1 MKYFLD
7 FGTHHFE
14 GLEEFIIKLGI
25 DNTFNVYCFEP
36 NKEIYNMSMQKNHL
50 YEDRFESFKHY
61 NLAVM
66 NYTGEITF
74 NKHKGAWCN
83 NKKDSYINDYTCGS
97 NCLDINPTYDSGNG
111 VVFDIV
117 NETTSCIDI
126 DDIINEICKND
137 FYAEIY
143 IKCDIE
149 GSEFVVLPKL
159 LKSIYIKCIKEI
171 YIEWHER
178 FWFGLSDYE
187 NKIKEKCNIIK
198 KFNKLNIKYF
208 THT

>member
-143 IKCDIE
+143 N
-149 GSEFVVLPKL
+149 
-159 LKSIYIKCIKEI
+159 
-171 YIEWHER
+171 R
-178 FWFGLSDYE
+178 
-187 NKIKEKCNIIK
+187 
-198 KFNKLNIKYF
+198 
-208 THT
+208 

>member
-7 FGTHHFE
+7 FGTHNFE
-14 GLEEFIIKLGI
+14 GLEEFIVKLGI
-25 DNTFNVYCFEP
+25 NNSFNVYCFEP
-36 NKEIYNMSMQKNHL
+36 NKEIYNISRQKVHL
-50 YEDRFESFKHY
+50 YENRFKSFRHY
-61 NLAVM
+61 NSAIM

-74 NKHKGAWCN
+74 NQHKGAWHN
-83 NKKDSYINDYTCGS
+83 NKKDSYMSDYTCGS
-97 NCLDINPTYDSGNG
+97 NCLDINPTYDSCNG

-117 NETTSCIDI
+117 NETTNCVDI

-149 GSEFVVLPKL
+149 GSEFAVLPKL
-159 LKSIYIKCIKEI
+159 LNSIYIKCIKEI

-187 NKIKEKCNIIK
+187 NKIKEKFNIIK
-198 KFNKLNIKYF
+198 KFNELNIKYF